1 MGAKPGRAPQTAALS
16 GAAAAVAAPRSP
28 RRVSVLIAAFPVCA
42 AIAVYLPA
50 LANGFVWDDPFVLQ
64 QLRAIRTMHDLFV
77 LPPIIPHFYY
87 RPLIFVSY
95 LADRAVGGESPF
107 WFHASVV
114 GWHALNTLLV
124 FLLAD
129 ALWRDT
135 RVTAAGAALLFA
147 VYPTHAESVAWMAGR
162 SDVIACTFILLT
174 ALLFIRG
181 PDARWV
187 PWAGGISYLAGLL
200 AKELALAT
208 LVVIPFID
216 VLRAGRLRWLRYV
229 PLVAATGAYFLLRHQ
244 ALGTLTGGLP
254 SNATA
259 ADVTTNLLAAVG
271 FYVARAV
278 VPMTLNPYIPDVPT
292 NGVYVGLGLA
302 AVLGFVPAVILA
314 WRRGYWPIALLLWW
328 FAATLAPS
336 LGVIVRRSAS
346 APVADRYLYVP
357 TVASCCLLVWCVWH
371 LVPPRARQMAAI
383 AMVGVCAVLGVQATA
398 YSRTWTDNLTF
409 WSYVAR
415 RNPDDG
421 LAQRELGA
429 ALIER
434 GQLGDAERALQ
445 RALNGRSTP
454 EGLAMTYGNL
464 GNLYR
469 RVGRFDDAVT
479 SLESG
484 LRIRQHPGLLH
495 NLGMTLMARAQQG
508 QRAADQTV
516 VLRDVTRARDA
527 FNEALRVGNAPN
539 APLAFAQ
546 EWDAAKTHAL
556 LGQVLFAL
564 GDREGAG
571 AQFETVL
578 RLQPSGPVA
587 DLSREYLDKLSR

>member
-1 MGAKPGRAPQTAALS
+1 MAAKPGRAPQAVAPS
-16 GAAAAVAAPRSP
+16 RAAAAVAIPQPPRH
-28 RRVSVLIAAFPVCA
+28 VSVLIAAIPVCA
-42 AIAVYLPA
+42 ALAVYLPA
-50 LANGFVWDDPFVLQ
+50 LANGFVWDDPLVLQ
-64 QLRAIRTMHDLFV
+64 QLRAIRTLHDLFV

-129 ALWRDT
+129 ALWRDA

-147 VYPTHAESVAWMAGR
+147 VYPTHVESVAWMAGR
-162 SDVIACTFILLT
+162 SDVIACTFVLLT
-174 ALLFIRG
+174 TLLFIRD
-181 PDARWV
+181 PDSRWV

-208 LVVIPFID
+208 LVVIPMID
-216 VLRAGRLRWLRYV
+216 LLRTGRLRWPRYV
-229 PLVAATGAYFLLRHQ
+229 PLAAATGVYFLLRHH

-254 SNATA
+254 STASA

-271 FYVARAV
+271 FYVTRAV
-278 VPMTLNPYIPDVPT
+278 VPLTLNPYIPDVPT
-292 NGVYVGLGLA
+292 SGAYLALGLA
-302 AVLGFVPAVILA
+302 AVLGLVPGVVIA
-314 WRRGYWPIALLLWW
+314 WRRGYWPVAFLLCW

-336 LGVIVRRSAS
+336 LAVIVRRSAS

-357 TVASCCLLVWCVWH
+357 SVASCCLLIWCVGH
-371 LVPPRARQMAAI
+371 LVPPRARQVAAI
-383 AMVGVCAVLGVQATA
+383 VVCAVCAGLGVHAAA

-409 WSYVAR
+409 WTYVAR
-415 RNPDDG
+415 RSPDDA

-429 ALIER
+429 VLLER
-434 GQLGDAERALQ
+434 GQTDEAERALQ

-469 RVGRFDDAVT
+469 RVGRFDDAVAA
-479 SLESG
+479 LESG
-484 LRIRQHPGLLH
+484 LRVRQHPGLLH
-495 NLGMTLMARAQQG
+495 NLGMTLMARAQNG
-508 QRAADQTV
+508 QQRRRSGRSAA
-516 VLRDVTRARDA
+516 RRDA
-527 FNEALRVGNAPN
+527 
-539 APLAFAQ
+539 
-546 EWDAAKTHAL
+546 
-556 LGQVLFAL
+556 
-564 GDREGAG
+564 
-571 AQFETVL
+571 
-578 RLQPSGPVA
+578 GP
-587 DLSREYLDKLSR
+587 